1 MFGGVA
7 DKYRLYKQIGEPF
20 KEGRAY
26 YIMVQAPFGKADP
39 IKVRFYTDK
48 AHAATKADPYAKPL
62 WAIFGFKDE
71 NDSIQIIR
79 TKDLSQD
86 ELENLFYFN
95 WQKGRNWRGIDLY
108 GGAWYAPAD
117 EPIPPIAHPEKVF
130 KCDWPTFKAQN
141 KRRCLIM
148 GASKDCVW
156 LKED

>member
-1 MFGGVA
+1 MYGNVA
-7 DKYRLYKQIGEPF
+7 PTYSLWKIDGEPY
-20 KEGRAY
+20 KKGRAY
-26 YIMVQAPFGKADP
+26 YVRVLHP
-39 IKVRFYTDK
+39 ITKLPKEVRWYTDK

-62 WAIFGFKDE
+62 WAVFGFKDE

-95 WQKGRNWRGIDLY
+95 WKKGRNWRGIDLY